1 MIEIEAEISTRE
13 GRLPTFI
20 VRPDE
25 GGPHPIVII
34 YMDALGIREELRDMS
49 RRIASCGYYVMLPNL
64 FYRWGGPSFDP
75 KPLASGVVDPLM
87 IELNEL
93 LSMAMTAEDSASLL
107 DHAAADGAARML
119 VATIGYCMGG
129 RHALAAA
136 AAYPEKVAAFASLHG
151 GRLVTDRADSPHL
164 KIQSTRA
171 EAYFGW
177 ADSDALAPIEHM
189 RAVEAALTARG
200 GRWRVELHR
209 GALHGFTFPE
219 RHCYDKAAAER
230 VWSRLFS
237 MLARALGGSDP
248 RMEGKTG

>member
-129 RHALAAA
+129 RISGEGGSICVPAWRSPCHRPGRFTPPKDSIDTCRSLFRLGRQRCFGANR
-136 AAYPEKVAAFASLHG
+136 AY
-151 GRLVTDRADSPHL
+151 
-164 KIQSTRA
+164 
-171 EAYFGW
+171 
-177 ADSDALAPIEHM
+177 
-189 RAVEAALTARG
+189 ARG
-200 GRWRVELHR
+200 RSRFDCARRSLASRVAPWCAAWLH
-209 GALHGFTFPE
+209 
-219 RHCYDKAAAER
+219 
-230 VWSRLFS
+230 VSRAPL
-237 MLARALGGSDP
+237 LR
-248 RMEGKTG
+248 